1 LALGWDKL
9 AKYMSWNPGYRS
21 IIDLSPVE
29 AQSLAD
35 KYGYGQPTGMPG
47 VKAPGGVVGG
57 VSVGPSGVGT
67 TGPSATPGPKVEN
80 PDMPSFEDTNP
91 WGGVPS
97 AESFGGGWGMSQD
110 PGVNTSSMGLGEA
123 VGIVGG
129 DSPSDSTG
137 GKSDTGG
144 VGEGMGGHSGSD
156 TWAKG
161 GVGTFGRRTRITVG
175 ERPEKGIFIPKAMEA
190 KGIQPRELIV
200 LRGLLQAL
208 KRLGG

>member
-1 LALGWDKL
+1 
-9 AKYMSWNPGYRS
+9 
-21 IIDLSPVE
+21 
-29 AQSLAD
+29 
-35 KYGYGQPTGMPG
+35 
-47 VKAPGGVVGG
+47 
-57 VSVGPSGVGT
+57 
-67 TGPSATPGPKVEN
+67 
-80 PDMPSFEDTNP
+80 
-91 WGGVPS
+91 
-97 AESFGGGWGMSQD
+97 MSQD

-144 VGEGMGGHSGSD
+144 VSEGGGGHSGSD
-156 TWAKG
+156 TWGKG